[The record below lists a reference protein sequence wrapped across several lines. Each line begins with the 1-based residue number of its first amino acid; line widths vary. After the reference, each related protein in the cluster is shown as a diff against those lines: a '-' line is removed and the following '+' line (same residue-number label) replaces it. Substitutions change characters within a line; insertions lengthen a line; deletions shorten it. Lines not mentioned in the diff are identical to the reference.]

1 MAYSRYSQTEEVENN
16 DIDYKR
22 VFKSRFGLSDFI
34 LQKRRTEIKYPDFE
48 TLASMVFTYETWT
61 IGTRLHKIAEKYYG
75 DPSYWWV
82 VGFYNKKPVDADYSI
97 GDLLKIPVSLEEA
110 ITNLGL

>member
-1 MAYSRYSQTEEVENN
+1 MN
-16 DIDYKR
+16 
-22 VFKSRFGLSDFI
+22 FKFA
-34 LQKRRTEIKYPDFE
+34 Q
-48 TLASMVFTYETWT
+48 
-61 IGTRLHKIAEKYYG
+61 KYYG